1 MGTSVTG
8 HLREAAVRCKWLR
21 SSANRGAST
30 MAYLTNIGP
39 DGSNRSNKF
48 GVGSRG
54 CWVFRRGKTVITRY
68 GPVEA
73 VREKG
78 VRLYWLWWRENKK
91 IKCDSVIEALSQ
103 VQQVIAKQKLPRLGY
118 ALLPAQSAISV
129 WKLMARFGGQGWP
142 GWVCAT

>member
-1 MGTSVTG
+1 
-8 HLREAAVRCKWLR
+8 
-21 SSANRGAST
+21 

-54 CWVFRRGKTVITRY
+54 YWVFRRGKTVMTRY

-103 VQQVIAKQKLPRLGY
+103 VQQVIDKQKLPRLGY
-118 ALLPAQSAISV
+118 SLLRHGVRIHRQRSQQSRCES
-129 WKLMARFGGQGWP
+129 
-142 GWVCAT
+142 